1 MALIR
6 MNFESIYLN
15 NNHEIGII
23 LPDMKRGQMTA
34 RAFYES
40 GKKYK
45 VLWLL
50 HGTFG
55 DYSDW
60 IRKSNIERYAAE
72 RDLIVVMPSGL
83 NSNFDNWND
92 AFGMGYDMYSYLFEE
107 LMPMVYNWFPASEK
121 REDNFIAG
129 LSMGGMGAVSYG
141 LQHPEKFAGIAS
153 LSAPCF
159 HYRKILQE
167 TPLSELDVRVAA
179 NVKNAGGPEK
189 FLDSVQNTWDLLPK
203 RLEEGVLPKLY
214 FCIGTEDFMYQDHL
228 VFKEYA
234 EKENIP
240 IFFEEEAGYGHEWAF
255 WDRYI
260 QRALD
265 YFEL

>member
-1 MALIR
+1 MSLVR
-6 MNFESIYLN
+6 MNFESVYLN

-23 LPDMKRGQMTA
+23 LPDMKRDKMTT
-34 RAFYES
+34 REFYES

-60 IRKSNIERYAAE
+60 IRKSNIERYAAA

-83 NSNFDNWND
+83 NSNYADWND
-92 AFGMGYDMYSYLFEE
+92 AFGMGYDMYRYLFEE
-107 LMPMVYNWFPASEK
+107 LMPMIYNWFPASDK

-159 HYRKILQE
+159 HYRKMLRE
-167 TPLSELDVRVAA
+167 KSLSELDLRTAT
-179 NVKNAGGPEK
+179 NVKAAGGK
-189 FLDSVQNTWDLLPK
+189 KGFLDSVQNTWDLLPK
-203 RLEEGVLPKLY
+203 RFAEGVLPKLY
-214 FCIGTEDFMYQDHL
+214 FCIGTEDFMYQDYL
-228 VFKEYA
+228 TFKAYTQ
-234 EKENIP
+234 KKKIP
-240 IFFEEEAGYGHEWAF
+240 IFFEEEEGYGHEWAF
-255 WDRYI
+255 WDKYI
-260 QRALD
+260 QHVLD
-265 YFEL
+265 YFEI